1 MIKSEEN
8 MKNTLFLIGTILV
21 IIILTGVGAY
31 YGFRQLT
38 SSVVDPIRAANS
50 DMKTQVAEV
59 LHPTPTIL
67 PDPVTIVT
75 EVKVL
80 ARLETIQYSVE
91 KVVTAETGQEILGE
105 LFGDRLLLIAHG
117 VVIAGVDLSDL
128 SRDDTMISDGVLEI
142 DLPDP
147 EIFIATLDNQK
158 SSIYDRE
165 TGLFRQGDPDLETLA
180 RQAAEQE
187 IYQAALEDGILQQAN
202 DNAEVFLERLL
213 DDLGYED
220 VIFTPYVPQTT
231 PTPTLAA
238 ES

>member
-1 MIKSEEN
+1 MRDKLI
-8 MKNTLFLIGTILV
+8 FIGTILLIFV
-21 IIILTGVGAY
+21 LAGAGVY
-31 YGFRQLT
+31 YGFRELT
-38 SSVVDPIRAANS
+38 NSVVDPIRAANN
-50 DMKTQVAEV
+50 DMKTQVAQV

-67 PDPVTIVT
+67 PDPVTIVN

-80 ARLETIQYSVE
+80 ARLETIQYSIE

-117 VVIAGVDLSDL
+117 VVIAGVDLSEL
-128 SRDDTMISDGVLEI
+128 SGEDISIADGVVLV

-147 EIFIATLDNQK
+147 QIFIATLDNEK
-158 SSIYDRE
+158 SSVYDRE

-187 IYQAALEDGILQQAN
+187 IYQAALDDGILQQAN
-202 DNAEVFLERLL
+202 DNAEIFIERLL

-220 VIFTPYVPQTT
+220 VIFTPYIPQVT
-231 PTPTLAA
+231 PTPTATT

>member
-1 MIKSEEN
+1 MRN
-8 MKNTLFLIGTILV
+8 RLVFIGTILL
-21 IIILTGVGAY
+21 IFILAGVGAY

-67 PDPVTIVT
+67 PDPVTIVN

-80 ARLETIQYSVE
+80 ARLETIQYTVE

-117 VVIAGVDLSDL
+117 VVIAGVDLSEL
-128 SRDDTMISDGVLEI
+128 SRDDITISEGVVQI

-147 EIFIATLDNQK
+147 QIFIATLDNQK
-158 SSIYDRE
+158 SSVYDRE
-165 TGLFRQGDPDLETLA
+165 TGLFRKSDPDLETLA

-187 IYQAALEDGILQQAN
+187 IYLAAMKDGILQQAN
-202 DNAEVFLERLL
+202 DNAEIFIERLL

-220 VIFTPYVPQTT
+220 VIFAPYIPQALPT
-231 PTPTLAA
+231 PTPVT

>member
-1 MIKSEEN
+1 
-8 MKNTLFLIGTILV
+8 MKNILIIIGTILL
-21 IIILTGVGAY
+21 ILVLAGLGVY
-31 YGFRQLT
+31 YGFRQL
-38 SSVVDPIRAANS
+38 SNSVVNPIQAANS
-50 DMKTQVAEV
+50 DMKTQVAAV

-67 PDPVTIVT
+67 PDPVTIVN

-91 KVVTAETGQEILGE
+91 KVVTAETGQEILAE

-128 SRDDTMISDGVLEI
+128 SRDDISIFDGVVMV

-158 SSIYDRE
+158 SSVYDRE
-165 TGLFRQGDPDLETLA
+165 TGLFRKGDPDLETLA

-187 IYQAALEDGILQQAN
+187 IYQAAVEDGILQQAN
-202 DNAEVFLERLL
+202 DNAEIFIERLL
-213 DDLGYED
+213 NDLGYED
-220 VIFTPYVPQTT
+220 VIFTPYVPLAI
-231 PTPTLAA
+231 PTPTLIP

>member
-1 MIKSEEN
+1 MRNKLI
-8 MKNTLFLIGTILV
+8 FIGTILLIFV
-21 IIILTGVGAY
+21 LAGVGAY
-31 YGFRQLT
+31 YGFRELT
-38 SSVVDPIRAANS
+38 SNVVDPIRAANN
-50 DMKTQVAEV
+50 DMKTQVAQV

-67 PDPVTIVT
+67 PDPVTIVN

-117 VVIAGVDLSDL
+117 VVIAGVDLSEL
-128 SRDDTMISDGVLEI
+128 SREDITISDGVVMV

-147 EIFIATLDNQK
+147 QIFIATLDNQK

-187 IYQAALEDGILQQAN
+187 IYQAALDDGILQQAN
-202 DNAEVFLERLL
+202 DNAEVFIERLL

-220 VIFTPYVPQTT
+220 VIFVPYVPQAMPT
-231 PTPTLAA
+231 PTPVT

>member
-1 MIKSEEN
+1 MRN
-8 MKNTLFLIGTILV
+8 RLVFIGTILL
-21 IIILTGVGAY
+21 IFILAGVGAY

-67 PDPVTIVT
+67 PDPVTIVN

-80 ARLETIQYSVE
+80 ARLETIQYTVE

-128 SRDDTMISDGVLEI
+128 SRDDISISDGVVMV

-158 SSIYDRE
+158 SSVYDRE
-165 TGLFRQGDPDLETLA
+165 TGLFRKSDPDLETLA

-187 IYQAALEDGILQQAN
+187 IYLAAMEDGILQQAN
-202 DNAEVFLERLL
+202 DNAEIFIERLL

-220 VIFTPYVPQTT
+220 VIFAPYIPQALPT
-231 PTPTLAA
+231 PTPIT

>member
-1 MIKSEEN
+1 MRDK
-8 MKNTLFLIGTILV
+8 LIFVGTILL
-21 IIILTGVGAY
+21 ILVLAGAGVY
-31 YGFRQLT
+31 YGFRELT
-38 SSVVDPIRAANS
+38 NNVVDPIRAANNE
-50 DMKTQVAEV
+50 MKTQVAQV

-67 PDPVTIVT
+67 PDPVTIVN

-91 KVVTAETGQEILGE
+91 KVVTAETGQEVLGE

-117 VVIAGVDLSDL
+117 VVIAGVDLSEL
-128 SRDDTMISDGVLEI
+128 SGEDITIADGVVLV

-147 EIFIATLDNQK
+147 RIFIATLDNEK
-158 SSIYDRE
+158 SSVYDRE

-187 IYQAALEDGILQQAN
+187 IYQAALDDGILQQAN
-202 DNAEVFLERLL
+202 DNAEVFIERLL

-220 VIFTPYVPQTT
+220 VIFTPYIPQVT
-231 PTPTLAA
+231 PTPMPTT
-238 ES
+238 EP

>member
-1 MIKSEEN
+1 MRN
-8 MKNTLFLIGTILV
+8 RLVFIGTILL
-21 IIILTGVGAY
+21 IFILAGVGAY

-67 PDPVTIVT
+67 PDPVTIVN

-80 ARLETIQYSVE
+80 ARLETIQYTVE

-117 VVIAGVDLSDL
+117 VVIAGVDLSEL
-128 SRDDTMISDGVLEI
+128 SRDDISISDGVVMV

-158 SSIYDRE
+158 SSVYDRE
-165 TGLFRQGDPDLETLA
+165 TGLFRKSDPDLETLA

-187 IYQAALEDGILQQAN
+187 IYQAALEDGILRQAN
-202 DNAEVFLERLL
+202 DNAEIFIERLL

-220 VIFTPYVPQTT
+220 VIFAPYIPQALPT
-231 PTPTLAA
+231 PTPVT

>member
-1 MIKSEEN
+1 
-8 MKNTLFLIGTILV
+8 MKNTLIFIGTILL
-21 IIILTGVGAY
+21 IIILAGVGLF

-38 SSVVDPIRAANS
+38 SSVVEPIRAANS
-50 DMKTQVAEV
+50 DMKTQVAAV

-67 PDPVTIVT
+67 PDPVTIVN

-91 KVVTAETGQEILGE
+91 KVITAETGQEILGE

-117 VVIAGVDLSDL
+117 VVIAGVDLSKL
-128 SRDDTMISDGVLEI
+128 SRDDITISDGVLQI

-158 SSIYDRE
+158 SSVYDRE
-165 TGLFRQGDPDLETLA
+165 TGLFRKGDPDLETLA

-187 IYQAALEDGILQQAN
+187 IYQTALEDGILQQAN
-202 DNAEVFLERLL
+202 DNAEIFIERLL
-213 DDLGYED
+213 GDLGYED
-220 VIFTPYVPQTT
+220 VIFVPYIPQATAT
-231 PTPTLAA
+231 PTPVLD
-238 ES
+238 S

>member
-1 MIKSEEN
+1 
-8 MKNTLFLIGTILV
+8 MKNILIIIGTIVLILV
-21 IIILTGVGAY
+21 LAGVGAY

-38 SSVVDPIRAANS
+38 NSVVNPIQAANS
-50 DMKTQVAEV
+50 DMKTQVAAV

-67 PDPVTIVT
+67 PDPVTIVN

-128 SRDDTMISDGVLEI
+128 SRDDISISDGVVMV

-158 SSIYDRE
+158 SSVYDRE

-187 IYQAALEDGILQQAN
+187 IYQAAVEDGILQQAN
-202 DNAEVFLERLL
+202 DNAEIFIERLL

-220 VIFTPYVPQTT
+220 IIFAPYVPLAI
-231 PTPTLAA
+231 PTPTLIP

>member
-1 MIKSEEN
+1 MRN
-8 MKNTLFLIGTILV
+8 RLVFIGTILL
-21 IIILTGVGAY
+21 IFILAGVGAY

-67 PDPVTIVT
+67 PDPVTIVN

-80 ARLETIQYSVE
+80 ARLETIQYTVE

-117 VVIAGVDLSDL
+117 VVIAGVDLSEL
-128 SRDDTMISDGVLEI
+128 SRDDITISEGVVQI

-147 EIFIATLDNQK
+147 QIFIATLDNQK
-158 SSIYDRE
+158 SSVYDRE
-165 TGLFRQGDPDLETLA
+165 TGLFRKGDPDLETLA

-202 DNAEVFLERLL
+202 DNAEIFIERLL

-220 VIFTPYVPQTT
+220 VIFAPYIPQALPT
-231 PTPTLAA
+231 PTPVT

>member
-1 MIKSEEN
+1 MRNKLI
-8 MKNTLFLIGTILV
+8 FIGTILLIFV
-21 IIILTGVGAY
+21 LAGVGAY
-31 YGFRQLT
+31 YGFRELT
-38 SSVVDPIRAANS
+38 SNVVDPIRTANN
-50 DMKTQVAEV
+50 DMKTQVAQV

-67 PDPVTIVT
+67 PDPVTIVN

-117 VVIAGVDLSDL
+117 VVIAGVDLSEL
-128 SRDDTMISDGVLEI
+128 SREDITISDGVVMV

-147 EIFIATLDNQK
+147 QIFIATLDNQK

-187 IYQAALEDGILQQAN
+187 IYQAALDDGILQQAN
-202 DNAEVFLERLL
+202 DNAEVFIERLL

-220 VIFTPYVPQTT
+220 VIFVPYVPQAMPT
-231 PTPTLAA
+231 PTPVT

>member
-1 MIKSEEN
+1 
-8 MKNTLFLIGTILV
+8 MKNTLIFIGTILL
-21 IIILTGVGAY
+21 IIILAGVGLF

-38 SSVVDPIRAANS
+38 SSVVEPIRAANS
-50 DMKTQVAEV
+50 DMKTQVAAV

-67 PDPVTIVT
+67 PDPVTIVN

-91 KVVTAETGQEILGE
+91 KVITAETGQEILGE

-117 VVIAGVDLSDL
+117 VVIAGVDLSNL
-128 SRDDTMISDGVLEI
+128 SRDDITISDGVVLV

-158 SSIYDRE
+158 SSVYDRE
-165 TGLFRQGDPDLETLA
+165 TGLFRKGDPDLETLA

-187 IYQAALEDGILQQAN
+187 IYQTALEDGILQQAN
-202 DNAEVFLERLL
+202 DNAEIFIERLL
-213 DDLGYED
+213 GDLGYED
-220 VIFTPYVPQTT
+220 VIFVPYVPQATAT
-231 PTPTLAA
+231 PIPLLD
-238 ES
+238 S

>member
-1 MIKSEEN
+1 MRN
-8 MKNTLFLIGTILV
+8 RLVFIGTILL
-21 IIILTGVGAY
+21 IFILAGVGAY

-67 PDPVTIVT
+67 PDPVTIVN

-80 ARLETIQYSVE
+80 ARLETIQYTVE

-128 SRDDTMISDGVLEI
+128 SRDDISISDGVVQI

-147 EIFIATLDNQK
+147 QIFIATLDNQK
-158 SSIYDRE
+158 SSVYDRE
-165 TGLFRQGDPDLETLA
+165 TGLFRKGDPDLETLA

-187 IYQAALEDGILQQAN
+187 IYQAALEDGILRQAN
-202 DNAEVFLERLL
+202 DNAEIFIERLL

-220 VIFTPYVPQTT
+220 VIFAPYIPQALPT
-231 PTPTLAA
+231 PTPVT

>member
-1 MIKSEEN
+1 
-8 MKNTLFLIGTILV
+8 MKNRLFFIGTILL
-21 IIILTGVGAY
+21 ILVLAGAGVY

-38 SSVVDPIRAANS
+38 SNVVDPIRAANNEIQ
-50 DMKTQVAEV
+50 TQVAQV
-59 LHPTPTIL
+59 LHPTPTLL
-67 PDPVTIVT
+67 PDPVTIIN

-91 KVVTAETGQEILGE
+91 KVITAETGQEVLGE

-117 VVIAGVDLSDL
+117 VVIAGVDLSNL
-128 SRDDTMISDGVLEI
+128 NRDDITISDGVVQI

-158 SSIYDRE
+158 SRIYDRE
-165 TGLFRQGDPDLETLA
+165 TGLFRQADPDLETLA

-187 IYQAALEDGILQQAN
+187 IYQAALDDGILQQAN

-220 VIFTPYVPQTT
+220 VIFTLYVPQAAAT
-231 PTPTLAA
+231 PTPALD
-238 ES
+238 S

>member
-1 MIKSEEN
+1 MRN
-8 MKNTLFLIGTILV
+8 RLVFIGTILL
-21 IIILTGVGAY
+21 IFILAGVGAY

-67 PDPVTIVT
+67 PDPVTIVN

-80 ARLETIQYSVE
+80 ARLETIQYTVE

-117 VVIAGVDLSDL
+117 VVIAGVDLSEL
-128 SRDDTMISDGVLEI
+128 SRDDITISEGVVQI

-147 EIFIATLDNQK
+147 QIFIATLDNQK
-158 SSIYDRE
+158 SSVYDRE
-165 TGLFRQGDPDLETLA
+165 TGLFRKGDPDLETLA

-187 IYQAALEDGILQQAN
+187 IYLAAMEDGILQQAN
-202 DNAEVFLERLL
+202 DNAEIFIERLL

-220 VIFTPYVPQTT
+220 VIFAPYVPAALPT
-231 PTPTLAA
+231 PTPVT

>member
-1 MIKSEEN
+1 MRNKLI
-8 MKNTLFLIGTILV
+8 FIGTILLIFV
-21 IIILTGVGAY
+21 LAGVGAY
-31 YGFRQLT
+31 YGFRELT
-38 SSVVDPIRAANS
+38 SNVVDPIRAANN
-50 DMKTQVAEV
+50 DMKTQVAQV

-67 PDPVTIVT
+67 PDPVTIVN

-117 VVIAGVDLSDL
+117 VVIAGVDLSEL
-128 SRDDTMISDGVLEI
+128 SREDITISDGVVMV

-147 EIFIATLDNQK
+147 QIFIATLDNQK
-158 SSIYDRE
+158 SSVYDRE

-187 IYQAALEDGILQQAN
+187 IYQAALDDDILQQAN
-202 DNAEVFLERLL
+202 DNAEIFIERLL

-220 VIFTPYVPQTT
+220 VIFAPYVPQTVPT
-231 PTPTLAA
+231 PTPVT
-238 ES
+238 EP

>member
-1 MIKSEEN
+1 MRNKLI
-8 MKNTLFLIGTILV
+8 FIGTILLIFV
-21 IIILTGVGAY
+21 LAGVGAY
-31 YGFRQLT
+31 YGFRELT
-38 SSVVDPIRAANS
+38 SNVVDPIRAANN
-50 DMKTQVAEV
+50 DMKTQVAQV

-67 PDPVTIVT
+67 PDPVTIVN

-117 VVIAGVDLSDL
+117 VVIAGVDLSAL
-128 SRDDTMISDGVLEI
+128 SRDDITISDGVVMV

-147 EIFIATLDNQK
+147 QIFIATLDNQK

-165 TGLFRQGDPDLETLA
+165 TGLFRQSDPDLETLA

-187 IYQAALEDGILQQAN
+187 IYQAALDDGILQQAN
-202 DNAEVFLERLL
+202 DNAEVFIERLL

-220 VIFTPYVPQTT
+220 VIFVPYVPQAMPT
-231 PTPTLAA
+231 PTPVT
-238 ES
+238 EP